1 MDSTTRFDT
10 ATRGVSSVVGVVLLV
25 SVTVVLAA
33 VIGTFVVGLG
43 NDVNTNAQAGV
54 TFGQSEN
61 GRTDVTVTVNSEL
74 RVDGFKI
81 LVSDGGGYTVSDNAA
96 TQFVDK
102 DVGDRFTVSDVDAGA
117 TITVVATY
125 DGNTNVVGEYVVT

>member
-10 ATRGVSSVVGVVLLV
+10 EARGVSSVVGVVLLV
-25 SVTVVLAA
+25 AVTVVLAA

-54 TFGQSEN
+54 TFDQSED
-61 GRTDVTVTVNSEL
+61 GGTDVTVTVNSKL

-102 DVGDRFTVSDVDAGA
+102 AVGDRFTVSGVDEGA